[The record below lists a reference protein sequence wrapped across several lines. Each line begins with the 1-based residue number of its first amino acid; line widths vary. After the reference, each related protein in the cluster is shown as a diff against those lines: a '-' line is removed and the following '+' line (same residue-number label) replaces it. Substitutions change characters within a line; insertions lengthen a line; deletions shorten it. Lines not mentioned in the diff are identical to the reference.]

1 MDLKEERKK
10 IENLEVDGTLQMI
23 VEKEV
28 REKLVKGVMENK
40 KKGVK
45 NSLKKKKR

>member
-1 MDLKEERKK
+1 LDLKKERKK

-28 REKLVKGVMENK
+28 REKLVEEVMENK
-40 KKGVK
+40 KKG
-45 NSLKKKKR
+45 LRTP